1 MPGEF
6 SAALRDRNEITVT
19 VTGRVSGR
27 QISHTVWFVTADG
40 TVSLLPVRGSD
51 TGWFR
56 NLQADPDPD
65 LRLSAGRAS
74 VTVPAT
80 IITDPARVAEIIAAF
95 RTKYGA
101 NRIADYYPKTDVAIQ
116 ANVAAG
122 AG

>member
-27 QISHTVWFVTADG
+27 EISHTVWFVTADG

-56 NLQADPDPD
+56 NLQADPH
-65 LRLSAGRAS
+65 LRLSAGQAS

-101 NRIADYYPKTDVAIQ
+101 NRIADYYSKTDVAIQ
-116 ANVAAG
+116 VNVAAA